1 MAYHHYSC
9 FFSIN
14 TKILAVI
21 IRCFLLSAG
30 KIIYTKTQLSSP
42 TLIVR
47 NKMESTPESTPVVE
61 MHNIKKNFAAVQA
74 LKGVDLVL
82 HHNEVLGLVG
92 DNAAGKST
100 LMKVLSGAY
109 IPDEGEIFMEGQK
122 IHLTDPLH
130 ARRLGIEM
138 VYQDL
143 ALANNLDVTA
153 NVFLGRERVG
163 WHFGP
168 FGVMNSHQMEQE
180 SQRLLGRLKID
191 IPSVRLLVERLSGG
205 QRQAVAIARATAF
218 NSKVIIMDEPTAALS
233 VAAISKVLDL
243 VRELKAQGA
252 SIIIISHR
260 LEDVYSVSDRMIILR
275 QGRKVRDCLVEGEID
290 EFREKVVAY
299 IIGARDDFA
308 KVAVNQSQPGESL

>member
-1 MAYHHYSC
+1 M
-9 FFSIN
+9 
-14 TKILAVI
+14 T
-21 IRCFLLSAG
+21 
-30 KIIYTKTQLSSP
+30 
-42 TLIVR
+42 
-47 NKMESTPESTPVVE
+47 EDTPVVE
-61 MHNIKKNFAAVQA
+61 MKNIRKTFAAVQA
-74 LKGVDLVL
+74 LRGVDLVL
-82 HHNEVLGLVG
+82 HHGEVLGLMG

-109 IPDEGEIFMEGQK
+109 VPDEGEILIEGTNA
-122 IHLTDPLH
+122 HMADPLD

-153 NVFLGRERVG
+153 NVFLGREAVSTQL
-163 WHFGP
+163 GP
-168 FGVMNSHQMEQE
+168 LGVMDGRRMERE
-180 SQRLLGRLKID
+180 AQRLLDRLKID
-191 IPSVRLLVERLSGG
+191 IPSVRLMVERLSGG
-205 QRQAVAIARATAF
+205 QRQAVAIARAMAF

-260 LEDVYSVSDRMIILR
+260 LEDIYQVSDRMMVLR
-275 QGRKVRDCLVEGEID
+275 HGRKVADKPVTGDID
-290 EFREKVVAY
+290 DFRERVVAY

-308 KVAVNQSQPGESL
+308 NATAG